1 MAEETKTRYFI
12 NWNKPKTKFNM
23 IYKLEPSGSFCY
35 LSYCA
40 LWQGSDIACK
50 YPEERAKAIQKF
62 IDSEL
67 TEEVDKEF
75 VDKCQARIQADY
87 ISMH

>member
-1 MAEETKTRYFI
+1 MEETRYFI
-12 NWNKPKTKFNM
+12 TWNKPKTKFNM

-40 LWQGSDIACK
+40 LWQGSDIA
-50 YPEERAKAIQKF
+50 YNNPEEKAKAIQRF
-62 IDSEL
+62 INSQF
-67 TEEVDKEF
+67 TQEVDKDF
-75 VDKCQARIQADY
+75 VDEWTAKIQADY